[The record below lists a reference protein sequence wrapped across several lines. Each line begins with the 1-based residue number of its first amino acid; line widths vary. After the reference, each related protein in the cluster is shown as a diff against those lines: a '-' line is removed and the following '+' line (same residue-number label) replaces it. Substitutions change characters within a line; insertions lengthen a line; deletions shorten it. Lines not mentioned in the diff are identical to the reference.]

1 MTVRQQQA
9 MAVLRR
15 KYPLIS
21 AAAIV
26 GNLSAESGRNL
37 DSTVERPHAD
47 HGSGGI
53 AEWRLGRKANLYA
66 FAQGLGKPVTDL
78 ETQCLFLM
86 HELDGPEFAVLNAQL
101 TKPATGQSKI
111 SLPIS
116 VRFLS
121 GRIWRLPGSTIVLP
135 MQRRS

>member
-1 MTVRQQQA
+1 MTLRQQQA
-9 MAVLRR
+9 LAVFRR
-15 KYPLIS
+15 RYPLIS

-26 GNLSAESGRNL
+26 GNLSGESGRNL

-53 AEWRLGRKANLYA
+53 AEWRLGRKANLCA

-86 HELDGPEFAVLNAQL
+86 HELDGPNM
-101 TKPATGQSKI
+101 
-111 SLPIS
+111 
-116 VRFLS
+116 RC
-121 GRIWRLPGSTIVLP
+121 ST
-135 MQRRS
+135 RS